1 MLNSESCVWLQNKE
15 NKYIMKKLIF
25 AALAGQ
31 QQKGERRLNQ
41 ETNNQTKG
49 LVSKE
54 NEVLHQLQR

>member
-1 MLNSESCVWLQNKE
+1 MWLQNKE

-31 QQKGERRLNQ
+31 QQKDERRLNQ

-54 NEVLHQLQR
+54 NVVLHQLQR